1 MAGQCLA
8 EVSNRGGSDFAPPAP
23 PVPRRA
29 APAALPQPAAR
40 HAVPRLL
47 GVDEHEQLHHVRR
60 GLSLAVKPVNTQFC
74 QYWLI
79 FYEYIYAKLFQLT
92 MPTLDIHHPTS

>member
-1 MAGQCLA
+1 MAGGQCLA
-8 EVSNRGGSDFAPPAP
+8 EVSDRGGSDFAPPAP

-60 GLSLAVKPVNTQFC
+60 GLSLAVEPVNTPPC

-79 FYEYIYAKLFQLT
+79 FYGYIHAKF
-92 MPTLDIHHPTS
+92 SK